1 MGEMA
6 LVEALALV
14 MALVGAG
21 EMMAT
26 EALALVGEA
35 LALVGAGEMM
45 ATEALAAVAET
56 WGEGLM
62 ATESQCLPTLPTS
75 PLR

>member
-26 EALALVGEA
+26 EALALV
-35 LALVGAGEMM
+35 
-45 ATEALAAVAET
+45 AET
-56 WGEGLM
+56 WGRSRR
-62 ATESQCLPTLPTS
+62 SQCLPTLPTS